1 VTRTK
6 GDRLKMHA
14 KVFYWSLKRTR
25 NEDAGRRPWPTFSA
39 PAKNSILLSYN
50 HKQADPSIVDRKS
63 LTQFGN
69 AQVLCQQVQPVHRDL
84 DTNPLSGVCSI
95 HFLPFFVLLNR
106 WTWNRWTWLTSSA
119 NRRALFN
126 HQMTKCP
133 RLDALL
139 RQWHG
144 MLGLSR
150 QSPPSWYRDQLHE
163 ELQER
168 KSAPTRLQKLSETAD
183 VFFSISRARHDGFPV
198 RQLPPV
204 VTSRHALIYA
214 DMLAK
219 YTLRWQLY
227 RTAASLCNAP
237 RYDLVREVVNPS
249 KATSLQPR
257 HELLLSLSVSVSSR
271 ICLGLLEDLIPQ

>member
-1 VTRTK
+1 MKTLGGFV
-6 GDRLKMHA
+6 H
-14 KVFYWSLKRTR
+14 S
-25 NEDAGRRPWPTFSA
+25 RPFPLQPIIS
-39 PAKNSILLSYN
+39 PLILLSYN
-50 HKQADPSIVDRKS
+50 YKQTNPSIVDRKS

-69 AQVLCQQVQPVHRDL
+69 AQVLCQQVQPFHRDL

-95 HFLPFFVLLNR
+95 HFPPFFVLLNR
-106 WTWNRWTWLTSSA
+106 RTWLTSSA

-126 HQMTKCP
+126 HQMTKCL
-133 RLDALL
+133 RLDTLL

-150 QSPPSWYRDQLHE
+150 QSPPSWYRDRLRE

-204 VTSRHALIYA
+204 VASRHALIYA
-214 DMLAK
+214 YMLAK
-219 YTLRWQLY
+219 YTLRWHLY